1 MGKKNKIILILFL
14 IFIVLFPLF
23 LTNKYYISVMVVV
36 GFYTLIVIGLGM
48 LMGYA
53 GQISLG
59 HAAFYGLGAYS
70 SGILCTKYNF
80 NPWLAILCGLILTGI
95 IAYIIGVPSLK
106 LKGHYLAMATLG
118 FGEIVYIVF
127 NELSVLTGGP
137 SGLMEI
143 PILSLCGI
151 SLNTDQRFYYLLW
164 AVILICIILS
174 INIVNSRAGRALRA
188 IHGSEAAALCMGI
201 NVTKY
206 KVQIFILSALM
217 ASLSGSFYAH
227 FVTFISPSS
236 FGFMQSIMLATMVV
250 IGGMSDIWGSC
261 LGAFIITILPEYLH
275 IFHDYEILIFGLILM
290 IIMILMPKGLF
301 IGMIDALNWG
311 KDKFFRKAHESNSIS
326 G

>member
-1 MGKKNKIILILFL
+1 
-14 IFIVLFPLF
+14 
-23 LTNKYYISVMVVV
+23 MVVV